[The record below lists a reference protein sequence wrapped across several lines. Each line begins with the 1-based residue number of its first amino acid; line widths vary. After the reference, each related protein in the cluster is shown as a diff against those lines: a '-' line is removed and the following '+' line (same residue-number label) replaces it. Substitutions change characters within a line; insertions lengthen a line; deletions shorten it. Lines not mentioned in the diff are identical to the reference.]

1 MFPNSIN
8 MNTKSFNKK
17 PRQPFIKIEMSLAD
31 KIIEA
36 IIWALIL
43 GFWTYTIVIYCKLPE
58 SIPSHINEFGEAA
71 DYKQKFT
78 LFLLPSISTI
88 IVTVL
93 SIFNQKPHL
102 FNYPIE
108 ITDANARNQY
118 YLGVKMIRTLKLCI
132 TVEHILISLY
142 SSQQTLGNI
151 NGLGKFSVLFT
162 PFLMILI
169 LGPIIYYIVQMY
181 RYR

>member
-1 MFPNSIN
+1 MSS
-8 MNTKSFNKK
+8 KSFSKK
-17 PRQPFIKIEMSLAD
+17 PQQPRITIGLSLTD
-31 KIIEA
+31 RIIEV
-36 IIWALIL
+36 IIWVLIL
-43 GFWTYTIVIYCKLPE
+43 GFWTYTIVVFRKLPD
-58 SIPSHINEFGEAA
+58 SIPSHFNELGEPT

-88 IVTVL
+88 IVAVL
-93 SIFNQKPHL
+93 TIFNQKPHL

-108 ITDANARNQY
+108 ITEANARNQY

-142 SSQQTLGNI
+142 SSQQTVGNI

-169 LGPIIYYIVQMY
+169 LGPIIYYIVQMF

>member
-1 MFPNSIN
+1 
-8 MNTKSFNKK
+8 MNAKTFNKK
-17 PRQPFIKIEMSLAD
+17 PRQPFIKIEMSLTD

-43 GFWTYTIVIYCKLPE
+43 GFWVYTIVIYGKFPE
-58 SIPSHINEFGEAA
+58 SIPSHFNELGEPA
-71 DYKQKFT
+71 DYKQKVT
-78 LFLLPSISTI
+78 LFLLPAISTI
-88 IVTVL
+88 IVAIL

-108 ITDANARNQY
+108 ITETNARNQY

-151 NGLGKFSVLFT
+151 NALGKFSVLFT
-162 PFLMILI
+162 PFLMTLI
-169 LGPIIYYIVQMY
+169 LGPMIYFIVQMF
-181 RYR
+181 RFR

>member
-8 MNTKSFNKK
+8 MNTKTFNKK

-36 IIWALIL
+36 ITWALIL
-43 GFWTYTIVIYCKLPE
+43 GFWIYTIVIFGKFNE
-58 SIPSHINEFGEAA
+58 SIPSHINEFGDAT

-88 IVTVL
+88 VVTVL

-108 ITDANARNQY
+108 ITEANAHNQY
-118 YLGVKMIRTLKLCI
+118 YLGVKLIRTLKLCI

-142 SSQQTLGNI
+142 SSQQTFGNI
-151 NGLGKFSVLFT
+151 NELGKFSILFT
-162 PFLMILI
+162 PFLMTLI
-169 LGPIIYYIVQMY
+169 LGPMIYFMVQMY

>member
-1 MFPNSIN
+1 MSKKNYS
-8 MNTKSFNKK
+8 KK
-17 PRQPFIKIEMSLAD
+17 PQQPKIKIKMSLAD
-31 KIIEA
+31 IIVEA

-43 GFWTYTIVIYCKLPE
+43 GFWTYTIVIYGKLTE
-58 SIPSHINEFGEAA
+58 RIPSHINEFGEAT

-88 IVTVL
+88 LVIIL
-93 SIFNQKPHL
+93 SILNQKPHI
-102 FNYPIE
+102 FNYPFK
-108 ITDANARNQY
+108 ITEANARNQY
-118 YLGVKMIRTLKLCI
+118 YLGVKLIRTLKLCI

-142 SSQQTLGNI
+142 SSQLTLGNI
-151 NGLGKFSVLFT
+151 NGLGKFSFLFT
-162 PFLMILI
+162 PFLMIII

>member
-43 GFWTYTIVIYCKLPE
+43 GFWTYTIVIYCKLPG
-58 SIPSHINEFGEAA
+58 SIPSHINEIGEQT
-71 DYKQKFT
+71 DYKQKVT
-78 LFLLPSISTI
+78 LFLLPSITTL
-88 IVTVL
+88 IVSIL

-102 FNYPIE
+102 FNFPVE
-108 ITDANARNQY
+108 ITEANARNQY

-132 TVEHILISLY
+132 TIEHIVISLY
-142 SSQQTLGNI
+142 SSQQTLRNI
-151 NGLGKFSVLFT
+151 NGLGKFSVLFI

-169 LGPIIYYIVQMY
+169 LGPIIYYIVHMY

>member
-1 MFPNSIN
+1 MS
-8 MNTKSFNKK
+8 TKSFIKK
-17 PRQPFIKIEMSLAD
+17 PQQPIIKIEMSLTD
-31 KIIEA
+31 IIIEA

-43 GFWTYTIVIYCKLPE
+43 GFWIYIAIVYGNSPE
-58 SIPSHINEFGEAA
+58 NVPSHFNALGEPT
-71 DYKQKFT
+71 DYKQKVT

-88 IVTVL
+88 IVIVL

-108 ITDANARNQY
+108 ITEANARNQY

-151 NGLGKFSVLFT
+151 NGLGKFSILFT